1 MVNSQP
7 FFYMILSKPTQSLL
21 QMLGPSILFV
31 SLSLS
36 GGELLLWPNLVT
48 KYGLTI
54 MWFLPI
60 VLVLQYVVN
69 IEIERYTVVT
79 GKNTLAGLIALTPF
93 LKYFFPIVIAISLV
107 WPAWI
112 STAGNA
118 LAYGLGFPQYGAWL
132 SAALLLC
139 MLVLWQSKKSYAK
152 MEGIAKFGLV
162 LVLTVV
168 AYAVYHVFSLSIVS
182 DSLVN
187 GSWFPYSV
195 DSVAFIAALAY
206 GGVAGVLNL
215 VQSDWIKSRCYAA
228 ACVVEPDAIHWEHE
242 ETKQNWKH
250 WWYKI
255 RLEHFLLF
263 IVGNLVGIFLLSTLA
278 VLLLGNTVVNG
289 FRVITSEIDAL
300 NALSPYV
307 GLLFSIGVFL
317 VFWMAQMTI
326 LDACGRLLKQCVS
339 TSYSHERLSQFVG
352 LAGVVILIGTA
363 IIPGFNQPASLLH
376 ISAVISAG
384 VMAVYPP
391 LLLRL
396 NSYLPEYTRPK
407 YVVPLVWLCSLFYGG
422 MVLWGVWTWLV

>member
-1 MVNSQP
+1 
-7 FFYMILSKPTQSLL
+7 MILSKPTQSLL

-54 MWFLPI
+54 MWFVPI
-60 VLVLQYVVN
+60 VLLLQYVVN

-79 GKNTLAGLIALTPF
+79 GKNTLSGLIALTPF

-107 WPAWI
+107 WPAWV

-118 LAYGLGFPQYGAWL
+118 LAYGLGAPQYGAWV
-132 SAALLLC
+132 SVGLLLC
-139 MLVLWQSKKSYAK
+139 MLLLWQSKKSYAR
-152 MEGIAKFGLV
+152 MEGIAKFGLL
-162 LVLTVV
+162 LVLGVI
-168 AYAVYHVFSLSIVS
+168 AFAVYHVFSLAVITDSIAR
-182 DSLVN
+182 
-187 GSWFPYSV
+187 GSWFPSSV

-215 VQSDWIKSRCYAA
+215 VQSDWIKHRCYAA
-228 ACVVEPDAIHWEHE
+228 ACVAEPDVIHWDHE

-250 WWYKI
+250 WWNKI
-255 RLEHFLLF
+255 QLEHFLLF
-263 IVGNLVGIFLLSTLA
+263 IVGNVVGVFLLSVLA
-278 VLLLGNTVVNG
+278 VLLLGDTVVKG
-289 FRVITSEIDAL
+289 FGVITHEVDAL
-300 NALSPYV
+300 NALAPYV

-339 TSYSHERLSQFVG
+339 THLSHERLSQIVGFVG
-352 LAGVVILIGTA
+352 VCILIGTA
-363 IIPGFNQPASLLH
+363 VIPGFNQPASLLH
-376 ISAVISAG
+376 ISAVISAA

-391 LLLRL
+391 MLLRL
-396 NSYLPEYTRPK
+396 NKQLPEYTRPR
-407 YVVPLVWLCSLFYGG
+407 YAVPLVWLCSLFYGG
-422 MVLWGVWTWLV
+422 MVLWGVWTWIM

>member
-1 MVNSQP
+1 
-7 FFYMILSKPTQSLL
+7 MILSKPTQSLL

-48 KYGLTI
+48 TYGLTI
-54 MWFLPI
+54 MWFVPI
-60 VLVLQYVVN
+60 VLLLQYVVN

-79 GKNTLAGLIALTPF
+79 GKNTLSGLIALTPF

-132 SAALLLC
+132 SAGLLLC
-139 MLVLWQSKKSYAK
+139 MLILWQSKKSYAR
-152 MEGIAKFGLV
+152 MEGIAKFGLL
-162 LVLTVV
+162 LVLAVI
-168 AYAVYHVFSLSIVS
+168 AFAVYHVFSLSVIT
-182 DSLVN
+182 DSLVH
-187 GSWFPYSV
+187 GSWFPSSA
-195 DSVAFIAALAY
+195 DSIAFIAALAY

-215 VQSDWIKSRCYAA
+215 VQSDWIKNRCYAA
-228 ACVVEPDAIHWEHE
+228 ACVVEPDAIHWDHE

-250 WWYKI
+250 WWNKI

-263 IVGNLVGIFLLSTLA
+263 IVGNVVGVLLLSVLA
-278 VLLLGNTVVNG
+278 VLLLGDTVAKG
-289 FRVITSEIDAL
+289 FGVITHEVDAL
-300 NALSPYV
+300 NALAPYV

-326 LDACGRLLKQCVS
+326 LDACGRLLKQCVP
-339 TSYSHERLSQFVG
+339 TRLSHEGISQVVG
-352 LAGVVILIGTA
+352 LVGVLILIGSA
-363 IIPGFNQPASLLH
+363 VIPGFNQPASLLH
-376 ISAVISAG
+376 ISAVISAA

-396 NSYLPEYTRPK
+396 NAQLPEYTRPK
-407 YVVPLVWLCSLFYGG
+407 YVIPLVWLCSLFYGG
-422 MVLWGVWTWLV
+422 MVLWGIWTWLV